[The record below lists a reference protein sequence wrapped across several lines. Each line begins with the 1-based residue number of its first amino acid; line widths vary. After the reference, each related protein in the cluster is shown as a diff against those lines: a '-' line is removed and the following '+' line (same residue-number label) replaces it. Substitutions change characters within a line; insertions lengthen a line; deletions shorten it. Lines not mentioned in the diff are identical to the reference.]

1 MMKMVQTCGN
11 SKRRSIVIA
20 VEATFVVVVV
30 CLFTFY
36 NYIVPMGFLPCEI
49 RIAFPGKS
57 QLRQSGATQPA
68 VHVGCFFVSIIHLT
82 LTWTTGSVTCAQML
96 MHATAHRGVRT
107 HVRE

>member
-1 MMKMVQTCGN
+1 MKMVKTCGN

-57 QLRQSGATQPA
+57 QLRQSRATQPS
-68 VHVGCFFVSIIHLT
+68 VHAECFSVSIIHRAPAWARNL
-82 LTWTTGSVTCAQML
+82 
-96 MHATAHRGVRT
+96 
-107 HVRE
+107 